1 MFMWGEVDLPAT
13 SPHVKNMVN
22 VISSRIVKTFQ
33 SLTSSINTND
43 VKN

>member
-1 MFMWGEVDLPAT
+1 MFVWGEVDLPAT

-22 VISSRIVKTFQ
+22 VISSRIVQTFQ
-33 SLTSSINTND
+33 SLSSSISTND